1 MSDPLIKRNPPAD
14 GSTMAIGAVNTPSTP
29 HPTPHPTPRPAGQIE
44 IAAPLEEGSRIG
56 PYEVRE
62 HIGDGGMAAVY
73 KVWHTGLHRFEALK
87 IPRYQASRGPEAD
100 FLHRLLAEARTAASL
115 QHPNIVAIHNVSDE
129 KSVLHYFAM
138 ELVQGSDLAALID
151 GNPLPFEQAL
161 EILRQIGSALDYAH
175 EHGVVHRDIKPAN
188 ILLEQTEAGHR
199 ARVVDFGISRA
210 GEEDGSTRLTR
221 SGMIVGTPEY
231 MSPEQSGSG
240 APVDHRTDV
249 YSLGVV
255 AYEMLCGQPPFV
267 AGDGVSRM
275 SVLMKQ
281 INEVP
286 DSLDK
291 CRPDLPPVA
300 AKAIAKALAK
310 NPDERFSSCTA
321 FVEALA
327 AAPPLEEQQNALL
340 TGGAKP
346 LRRTMGALF
355 GTPTLAV
362 GDKPRTLNIGNETSS
377 FTAPLPVKLAHAVT
391 RPLSLIAA
399 CIGLLAGTFLL
410 WNLRQPTQNTPVAKP
425 VATPL
430 SVIPVVTKQ
439 TTPQPTPTK
448 KPNPTPT
455 KPVSVPVVPK
465 VPVKTTPKAAS
476 QKIVKKPTAAKP
488 LQKSIVRKA
497 PSKSARKPATKK
509 PTSRRAV
516 IRKPIKRNFVR
527 RRVVRKPVRPKSNIR
542 RRSAQRSPSYSGG
555 EAGLPP

>member
-1 MSDPLIKRNPPAD
+1 MSEPQIKRNPPSD
-14 GSTMAIGAVNTPSTP
+14 GSTMSIGATNSAL
-29 HPTPHPTPRPAGQIE
+29 PTPPPRPAGQIE

-129 KSVLHYFAM
+129 KSILHYFAM
-138 ELVQGSDLAALID
+138 EFVAGNDLASLID
-151 GNPLPFEQAL
+151 NGPLSFHQAL

-175 EHGVVHRDIKPAN
+175 EHGVIHRDIKPAN
-188 ILLEQTEAGHR
+188 ILLEQTETGPR

-240 APVDHRTDV
+240 APVDRRTDI
-249 YSLGVV
+249 YSLGIV

-281 INEVP
+281 INETP
-286 DSLDK
+286 PPLDQ

-300 AKAIAKALAK
+300 AQAVAKTLNK
-310 NPDERFSSCTA
+310 NPDERFASCA
-321 FVEALA
+321 EFLEALA
-327 AAPPLEEQQNALL
+327 AVPPLDEQQSAVLAS
-340 TGGAKP
+340 GPA
-346 LRRTMGALF
+346 LRRRTVAALF
-355 GTPTLAV
+355 GTPTLAS
-362 GDKPRTLNIGNETSS
+362 GDKARTLNFGDETAH
-377 FTAPLPVKLAHAVT
+377 FIAPLPVQIARAVT
-391 RPLSLIAA
+391 SPVSLIAA
-399 CIGLLAGTFLL
+399 FIGVMLGAFFV
-410 WNLRQPTQNTPVAKP
+410 WNMRQPPNATALIKP
-425 VATPL
+425 EATPI
-430 SVIPVVTKQ
+430 SVVPVVIKPASTPTKK
-439 TTPQPTPTK
+439 TNPTPTK
-448 KPNPTPT
+448 KVSAPVFVKPETTPA
-455 KPVSVPVVPK
+455 KPV
-465 VPVKTTPKAAS
+465 T
-476 QKIVKKPTAAKP
+476 AKP
-488 LQKSIVRKA
+488 LHKPKPRLTTRKLI
-497 PSKSARKPATKK
+497 PKPMTRRLSARKPA
-509 PTSRRAV
+509 
-516 IRKPIKRNFVR
+516 
-527 RRVVRKPVRPKSNIR
+527 VRKPVARIKRRKTPKPVFKKR
-542 RRSAQRSPSYSGG
+542 GAPRRSTHSSG

>member
-1 MSDPLIKRNPPAD
+1 MSEPLIKRNPPAD
-14 GSTMAIGAVNTPSTP
+14 GSTMSIGGTNVSAVSASTSNA
-29 HPTPHPTPRPAGQIE
+29 PTMAPRPAGQIE

-115 QHPNIVAIHNVSDE
+115 KHPNIVGIHNVSDE

-138 ELVQGSDLAALID
+138 EFVAGDDLDSLID
-151 GNPLPFEQAL
+151 NGALPFQEAL
-161 EILRQIGSALDYAH
+161 TILQQIGSALDYAH
-175 EHGVVHRDIKPAN
+175 ANGVIHRDIKPAN
-188 ILLEQTEAGHR
+188 VLLEQTGSGPR

-240 APVDHRTDV
+240 APVDHRTDI

-267 AGDGVSRM
+267 AGDGVSRI

-286 DSLDK
+286 PPLDQ

-300 AKAIAKALAK
+300 AQAVAKALAK
-310 NPDERFSSCTA
+310 NPEERFSSCA
-321 FVEALA
+321 EFLEALA
-327 AAPPLEEQQNALL
+327 VAPPIEEQQAALL
-340 TGGAKP
+340 ASGTRP
-346 LRRTMGALF
+346 LRRTVGALF
-355 GTPTLAV
+355 GAPTLAS
-362 GDKPRTLNIGNETSS
+362 GDKARTLNLDNETAFFATPIPSQI
-377 FTAPLPVKLAHAVT
+377 VRVVT
-391 RPLSLIAA
+391 SPISI
-399 CIGLLAGTFLL
+399 ITGLLGLL
-410 WNLRQPTQNTPVAKP
+410 VGAFMVWNMRQPVNPTLLVKPEATPVMRPVIIKPEATAKP
-425 VATPL
+425 MAKPKSQPPKLTP
-430 SVIPVVTKQ
+430 IPVIKVK
-439 TTPQPTPTK
+439 PTPAT
-448 KPNPTPT
+448 
-455 KPVSVPVVPK
+455 
-465 VPVKTTPKAAS
+465 
-476 QKIVKKPTAAKP
+476 AKP
-488 LQKSIVRKA
+488 LQKPTPRPMAKPIARAKA
-497 PSKSARKPATKK
+497 TAKKVTQSVRKPAAKK
-509 PTSRRAV
+509 PVAHRPI
-516 IRKPIKRNFVR
+516 IRKPQTRTAVKA
-527 RRVVRKPVRPKSNIR
+527 RPAGKK
-542 RRSAQRSPSYSGG
+542 RSAMGHLGRSGG